1 MSKVKI
7 HHLIIAAIVIF
18 AAYKLYQHQKN
29 G

>member
-7 HHLIIAAIVIF
+7 HHIVIAAIVIF
-18 AAYKLYQHQKN
+18 AAYKLYQKSKQ